1 MARYEASI
9 FGRIRGK
16 IGDAVG
22 QYWKGVRY
30 VRQYTTP
37 TDRRSQAQLNV
48 RQLYA
53 ILGVIYSAE
62 HKELSP
68 TSKTGLDSIALFEK
82 DYGDYLKTCLREA
95 HTTILN
101 ADLINFGENITWAD
115 VSGSE
120 VGFEVVD
127 NLLSWSC
134 LLRLNPSLTHSG
146 TFTQSTLKFCY
157 LIYDYTSKQITTVTP
172 LDTSKIFEIE
182 KDSDYISVE
191 FNQISLPAASVFL
204 YFGYIECEYV
214 QAGVTTK
221 YRFWNIGRSS
231 T

>member
-30 VRQYTTP
+30 VRQYITP

-53 ILGVIYSAE
+53 ILGIIYTAE
-62 HKELSP
+62 HKDLSP
-68 TSKTGLDSIALFEK
+68 TAKTGLDSIALFTK
-82 DYGDYLKTCLREA
+82 DYGDYLKVCLRES

-101 ADLINFGENITWAD
+101 ASLIRFDENIIWAD
-115 VSGSE
+115 VSGSAMD
-120 VGFEVVD
+120 FEISD
-127 NLLSWSC
+127 NILNWAC
-134 LLRLNPSLTHSG
+134 TLRLNPSTPHTG
-146 TFTQSTLKFCY
+146 NFTQSTLKFCY
-157 LIYDYTSKQITTVTP
+157 LIYDYTSKQVTTVTP
-172 LDTSKIFEIE
+172 LDTGKIFGIQ
-182 KDSDYISVE
+182 KDTEYISVE
-191 FNQISLPAASVFL
+191 FNQISLPTASVFL

-214 QAGVTTK
+214 QAGKTTK
-221 YRFWNIGRSS
+221 YRFWDIGRRSS
-231 T
+231 

>member
-53 ILGVIYSAE
+53 ILGVIYTAE

-68 TSKTGLDSIALFEK
+68 AANTGLDSIALFSK

-101 ADLINFGENITWAD
+101 AGSIKFGENPDFAS
-115 VSGSE
+115 VSRSDIHFDTSDG
-120 VGFEVVD
+120 V
-127 NLLSWSC
+127 LSWDC
-134 LLRLNPSLTHSG
+134 LLRLSPNVPSSG
-146 TFTQSTLKFCY
+146 TFVKSTLKFCY

-172 LDTSKIFEIE
+172 QDTAKIDEIVT
-182 KDSDYISVE
+182 DNNSASAT
-191 FNQISLPAASVFL
+191 FNQISLPASSVFL
-204 YFGYIECEYV
+204 YFGYIECDYV
-214 QAGVTTK
+214 RAGVTTK
-221 YRFWNIGRSS
+221 YRFWNIGRSN